1 MEDEAMATIDENRMN
16 ELVEEAIQ
24 KQQNKYREA
33 SYGLRKWHC
42 PSLSKPNFWRLIKAN
57 AEAIM
62 ASRGVFRSYEIDDS
76 NREILNQMFLYV
88 IGSEDCKWNI
98 DKGIYLAGKV
108 GCGKT
113 LLLQSLCE
121 VLHFI
126 SDHTIEMIPAPEL
139 CRLIAEKGFDRFATR
154 PLFIDELGRE
164 SLEINA
170 FGNKIHPIKE
180 LMSIRY
186 NNGARTF
193 FTSNYKLSTL
203 SKWRNEKGELIGYG
217 SDIGDRISEMTN
229 IVEMPGESRREK
241 WEQNL

>member
-1 MEDEAMATIDENRMN
+1 MEDEAMATIDDDRMSK
-16 ELVEEAIQ
+16 LVEEAIQ

-42 PSLSKPNFWRLIKAN
+42 PSLTKFNFWRLIKAN
-57 AEAIM
+57 AEATM
-62 ASRGVFRSYEIDDS
+62 ARRGVFRSYEIDDF

-121 VLHFI
+121 VLHLV
-126 SDHTIEMIPAPEL
+126 SDHTIEMISAPEL
-139 CRLIAEKGFDRFATR
+139 CRRIAEKGFDRFATR

-170 FGNKIHPIKE
+170 FGIKIHPIKE
-180 LMSIRY
+180 LMSNRY

-193 FTSNYKLSTL
+193 FTSNYKLSTS
-203 SKWRNEKGELIGYG
+203 SKWRNERVN
-217 SDIGDRISEMTN
+217 S
-229 IVEMPGESRREK
+229 
-241 WEQNL
+241 